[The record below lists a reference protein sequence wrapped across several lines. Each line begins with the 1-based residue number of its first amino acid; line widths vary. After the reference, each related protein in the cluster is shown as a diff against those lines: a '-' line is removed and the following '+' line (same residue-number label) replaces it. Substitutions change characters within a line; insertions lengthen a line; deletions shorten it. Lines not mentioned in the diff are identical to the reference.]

1 MNAIHITNHIGT
13 TRNIENVF
21 TFLNIPDQ
29 ITTEKC
35 NLPLYIHL
43 TQADDIFTEYISRV
57 DFQKYNTIIFTDI
70 CMYARPF
77 LQNIDKHSLRI
88 IIYVTNRFDW
98 GAWYNGDSN
107 YNALYA
113 EVSQHPRVRFIADNR
128 YDQYYAGE
136 IHGIQFFEPDLVRLT
151 PKISEYSPRKMHLHN
166 CKLFIYNRGTF
177 IRYYEQYLKNV
188 EYDVYGYDGY
198 ARYRDETHIAEYMG
212 FLHLPY
218 QTNIQSLWE
227 NLGHQIVYFIPS
239 RMFLHT
245 IVFESWYYWEEK
257 FMKPMDLI
265 LKSVELSEWYQVE
278 HAELFVYFDSWE
290 DLEVKYDYYLDN
302 NSALIEKKKKIREYL
317 VESNRIHLDKWQGIL
332 ST

>member
-1 MNAIHITNHIGT
+1 MNAVHITNHIGT

-21 TFLNIPDQ
+21 TFLNIQDK

-43 TQADDIFTEYISRV
+43 TQADDIFIEYITRES
-57 DFQKYNTIIFTDI
+57 FQVYNTVIFTDI

-77 LQNIDKHSLRI
+77 LQNIDKHTLNI
-88 IIYVTNRFDW
+88 IVYVTNRFDW
-98 GAWYNGDSN
+98 GAWYNGDAN

-113 EVSQHPRVRFIADNR
+113 AVSKHPRVRFISDNR
-128 YDQYYAGE
+128 YDQYYAGDL
-136 IHGIQFFEPDLVRLT
+136 HGIEFAQPDIVRLT
-151 PKISEYSPRKMHLHN
+151 PTITDFIPGKMHLHN
-166 CKLFIYNRGTF
+166 CKLFVYNRGTF
-177 IRYYEQYLKNV
+177 IRYYSLFLEDI

-198 ARYRDETHIAEYMG
+198 TRYRDEAHIAEYMG

-239 RMFLHT
+239 KTFIHT
-245 IVFESWYYWEEK
+245 ILFENWYYWEEK
-257 FMKPMDLI
+257 FMKPVDLI
-265 LKSVELSEWYQVE
+265 LKSVELSEWYQEE
-278 HAELFVYFDSWE
+278 HADLFVYFDSWN
-290 DLEVKYDYYLDN
+290 DLTVKYEYYLEN
-302 NSALIEKKKKIREYL
+302 NEALLAKKRKIWEYL
-317 VESNRIHLDKWQGIL
+317 VESNRIHLQKWREVL